1 MRTWGRLPGSG
12 WPFARLAWVCLLF
25 AMLLL
30 GPPGLRAEPLLDL
43 PRYAQIDRAALE
55 RYAAR
60 TVGRRVAQAEKAGE
74 LGCLRYCEM
83 IARAFARVSAVARE
97 QGEPEGGALQWRL
110 VVTTSRGEAA
120 LSLPGGYV
128 LVSED
133 MIASLN
139 LSEAEL
145 AFILSHEVAHVLMQH
160 EAEALEFL
168 QATLTPRGLTRS
180 VFDLYAELDYN
191 AAALLRIESL
201 MQNGE
206 LEADYAG
213 LLLGTQAGYP
223 PPAMLS
229 ALAKMAAGEQRRAG
243 IVNTH
248 PVMAARLARL
258 QNALPVAERLAQSRA
273 AGR

>member
-1 MRTWGRLPGSG
+1 MRAAGLC
-12 WPFARLAWVCLLF
+12 ALF
-25 AMLLL
+25 AMLPA
-30 GPPGLRAEPLLDL
+30 PPLAHAEPLLDL

-74 LGCLRYCEM
+74 LGCRRYCEM
-83 IARAFARVSAVARE
+83 MARAFAKVAAVARE

-110 VVTTSRGEAA
+110 VVTITRGEAA

-128 LVSED
+128 VVSED

-139 LSEAEL
+139 LNEAEL

-168 QATLTPRGLTRS
+168 QATLTPRGLSRS

-201 MQNGE
+201 MQSGE
-206 LEADYAG
+206 LEADHAG
-213 LLLGTQAGYP
+213 LLLGAQAGYP
-223 PPAMLS
+223 PSAMLS

-248 PVMAARLARL
+248 PRMAARLARL
-258 QNALPVAERLAQSRA
+258 QAVLPVAERLAQARA
-273 AGR
+273 ARR